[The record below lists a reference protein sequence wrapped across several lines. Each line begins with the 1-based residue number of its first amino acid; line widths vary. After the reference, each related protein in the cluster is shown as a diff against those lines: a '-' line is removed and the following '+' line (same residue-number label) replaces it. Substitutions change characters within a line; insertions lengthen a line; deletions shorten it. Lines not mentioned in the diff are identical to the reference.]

1 MKALIWVQHLLGIG
15 HVRRAALIARAMT
28 EAGLDVTVAS
38 GGFPVAGV
46 SYGDARVVQ
55 LPPARAADKSFKL
68 LVTEGDRSLDD
79 AWKERRRA
87 ALLSLGHEVDPDILL
102 LETYPFGRRQF
113 RFELLPLLDHLK
125 IGRASCRERV

>member
-1 MKALIWVQHLLGIG
+1 MTKGLMTFDDIDDRFGGCKSSARHPLMKALIWVQHLLGIG

-68 LVTEGDRSLDD
+68 LVTEGDRPLDD
-79 AWKERRRA
+79 AWKEQPPHRPPVARR
-87 ALLSLGHEVDPDILL
+87 
-102 LETYPFGRRQF
+102 
-113 RFELLPLLDHLK
+113 
-125 IGRASCRERV
+125 